1 MLDPSD
7 LGFPPRFAR
16 FRRNQAETIL
26 EAAGS
31 TARFTTVAAPPGCGK
46 SATCLGIYS
55 LLSGGDRNY
64 RMAYLVATK
73 ALQEQL
79 YADWSPMGMED
90 LRGHRNYPC
99 AVVGEESGRGG
110 GRAADSLDALDDP
123 EDEDVEC
130 GEIDGLSL
138 YGGDYPDHL
147 LPAKWTDE
155 SLSGHACV
163 HKLKMAEAAEAPIVV
178 TNYSKWFS
186 SAERL
191 GEFDLLV
198 VDEAHSAVDKVV
210 EAVAVR
216 LNWRAVRALLAHGGA
231 HSLHLP
237 PERSGVA
244 AWAEWARG
252 FALPA
257 AREAYRR
264 LDAREGKG
272 GRAGSIGG
280 VSAGSK
286 RSVSPESRRTLRRL
300 ERLGKNLRRFAD
312 GVERTPW
319 VLAEEAYYGITLSP
333 VFARDYAEAYLFRG
347 IPRVILSSAT
357 PPEPEEL
364 GIDRAHHD
372 AIELDSIF
380 SLRRRPFIFVAESP
394 YMRWDTSSA
403 EKSLQVA
410 LMDRA
415 LEAGRLNRKGI
426 YHTRSYD
433 RARDILGRSR
443 YAQYMTLEREV
454 YEAAPVD
461 APCVWLTPIAEEGVD
476 MPGAQIRYAFIPKV
490 PFLRTVDS
498 PVQAA
503 RHAADPGDR
512 KANVPGYVDKMAAR
526 TLEQDYGRVMR
537 HEEDWGECL
546 CFDANLKRLYALH
559 KRGGRLFHKWFWKA
573 WVWCASG
580 VPKAI
585 DFG

>member
-1 MLDPSD
+1 
-7 LGFPPRFAR
+7 
-16 FRRNQAETIL
+16 
-26 EAAGS
+26 
-31 TARFTTVAAPPGCGK
+31 
-46 SATCLGIYS
+46 
-55 LLSGGDRNY
+55 
-64 RMAYLVATK
+64 MAYLVATK

-99 AVVGEESGRGG
+99 ASAGPE
-110 GRAADSLDALDDP
+110 AAAHDSLDDP
-123 EDEDVEC
+123 DDEDVEC
-130 GEIDGLSL
+130 DEIDGLSL
-138 YGGDYPDHL
+138 YGGGYPDHL
-147 LPAKWTDE
+147 LPGKWVDE
-155 SLSGHACV
+155 SLTGYACV

-186 SAERL
+186 SADRL

-216 LNWRAVRALLAHGGA
+216 LNWRAVRVLLAHGGT

-237 PERSGVA
+237 PERSGVE

-272 GRAGSIGG
+272 AVGG
-280 VSAGSK
+280 K
-286 RSVSPESRRTLRRL
+286 RQVNPEVRRTLQRL
-300 ERLGKNLRRFAD
+300 ERLGKNLRRFTD

-319 VLAEEAYYGITLSP
+319 VLDKEAYHGVTLSP
-333 VFARDYAEAYLFRG
+333 VFAGDYAEAYLFRG
-347 IPRVILSSAT
+347 VPRVILSSAT

-364 GIDRAHHD
+364 GIDRGHD

-403 EKSLQVA
+403 ERSLQVA

-415 LEAGRLNRKGI
+415 LEAGRLDRKGI

-443 YAQYMTLEREV
+443 YAAYMTLDREV

-476 MPGAQIRYAFIPKV
+476 MPGPQIRYAFIPKV

-512 KANVPGYVDKMAAR
+512 KANLPGYVDKMAAR

-537 HEEDWGECL
+537 YEEDWGECL
-546 CFDANLKRLYALH
+546 CFDANIKRLYALH

-573 WVWCASG
+573 WTTCWEG